1 MTTDWVR
8 QRREGVRQRREVIG
22 PEPRPLPAAAVASE
36 PYGGTRNDD
45 KLAKVLFPVFTQRVA
60 LLCCGNCY
68 LVDTLWYLADA
79 RRVDIERRG

>member
-1 MTTDWVR
+1 
-8 QRREGVRQRREVIG
+8 VIG

-45 KLAKVLFPVFTQRVA
+45 KLAKALFPVFTQRVA

-68 LVDTLWYLADA
+68 LVDTLWHLADV